1 MEISLGGL
9 LGAVAGTAI
18 GAANYVMVVPFVAQ
32 RLRALDKSETAAQ
45 REEFEAKI
53 SVMRRLILG
62 IDVFVFGGLG
72 YWLGTRFL
80 GPVLGE

>member
-1 MEISLGGL
+1 MEMTLSGL

-18 GAANYVMVVPFVAQ
+18 GAANYVATVPYVER
-32 RLRALDKSETAAQ
+32 RLRALDKSEAA
-45 REEFEAKI
+45 EERAAFEAKI

-72 YWLGTRFL
+72 YWLGSRFL
-80 GPVLGE
+80 APVLG

>member
-1 MEISLGGL
+1 MLSLAGF
-9 LGAVAGTAI
+9 LGAIAGTAL
-18 GAANYVMVVPFVAQ
+18 GAINYVMMVPLIEQ
-32 RLRALDKSETAAQ
+32 RLRALDKLEAASQ
-45 REEFEAKI
+45 REEFEAKL